1 MFSVC
6 TLIRNVVI
14 EGCVFVRVDQETPVW
29 RREKKKHIPHTNND
43 VSHFLLF
50 FLFYLLSQ
58 WNKDK
63 MRPCCH
69 RIRFQSKH
77 SEPCESQGR
86 HAESQR
92 PDRKGIEVVT
102 LTYAAYTIKTQTGV
116 HTITFL
122 ITQML
127 SWLVFYFISM
137 QSETSVKW
145 QIKLNNV
152 TLK

>member
-1 MFSVC
+1 MFVWTRKHLFDAERKKNTSP
-6 TLIRNVVI
+6 IRTMMYPISCCSFFFTYCLSEIKTKCGLAVTELDFKASI
-14 EGCVFVRVDQETPVW
+14 QSHVRVKEG
-29 RREKKKHIPHTNND
+29 K
-43 VSHFLLF
+43 
-50 FLFYLLSQ
+50 
-58 WNKDK
+58 
-63 MRPCCH
+63 
-69 RIRFQSKH
+69 
-77 SEPCESQGR
+77 

-137 QSETSVKW
+137 QSETSVK
-145 QIKLNNV
+145 
-152 TLK
+152 

>member
-1 MFSVC
+1 MF
-6 TLIRNVVI
+6 
-14 EGCVFVRVDQETPVW
+14 VW
-29 RREKKKHIPHTNND
+29 TRKHLFDAEKKKHIPHTKND

-50 FLFYLLSQ
+50 FLFTYCLSEI
-58 WNKDK
+58 KTKCGLAVTELDFK
-63 MRPCCH
+63 AS
-69 RIRFQSKH
+69 IQSHVRVK
-77 SEPCESQGR
+77 EGK

-137 QSETSVKW
+137 QSETSVE
-145 QIKLNNV
+145 
-152 TLK
+152 